1 MIFLSLIMELVDT
14 SDFSD
19 DFEDADLLAQADLI
33 ESQYQQQQAQHS
45 SNDNNQQQRQIN
57 CQSTSQNV
65 CDDFTDDA
73 IVIDDAALEQI
84 DKIESSNYRPAVSS
98 QNLVQQTLWG
108 APPPNKSKPIAR
120 PILIQKEHTGAKQ
133 QWNHAK
139 MSISSK
145 DKKRMSKDEDEDDIM
160 VDDEPF
166 EFEQFPNIPEEPILP
181 MKHSFDSNAIKS
193 WIYPTNR
200 PVRDYQFNITEQCLF
215 QNTLVALP
223 TGLGKV
229 SN

>member
-45 SNDNNQQQRQIN
+45 SSNDNNQQQRQIN
-57 CQSTSQNV
+57 CQSSSQNV

-73 IVIDDAALEQI
+73 IVMDDAALEQI

-166 EFEQFPNIPEEPILP
+166 
-181 MKHSFDSNAIKS
+181 
-193 WIYPTNR
+193 
-200 PVRDYQFNITEQCLF
+200 
-215 QNTLVALP
+215 
-223 TGLGKV
+223 
-229 SN
+229 